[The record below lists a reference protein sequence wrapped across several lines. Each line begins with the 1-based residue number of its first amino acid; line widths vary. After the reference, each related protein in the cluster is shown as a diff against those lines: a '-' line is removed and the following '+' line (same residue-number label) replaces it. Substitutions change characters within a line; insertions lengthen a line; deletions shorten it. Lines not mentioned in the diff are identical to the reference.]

1 MGQNMSRKFGENPKR
16 SKEMKKLLIALL
28 LVVLTFGTFAA
39 CSGNNDDKNEAKYK
53 VAMITDY
60 GDITDQSF
68 NQTTHEACVK
78 FCADNKIDY
87 KYYKPAGD
95 STAERVASVNL
106 AINKGYN
113 VIVMP
118 GYAFAETIDQVASK
132 NPTVK
137 FIALDV
143 AKGDLLAAHYGAE
156 YNYDPDD
163 EKWAGYKLPSNV
175 TTFVYQEELAGFM
188 AGYAAVKEGYEK
200 LGFLGGM
207 AVPAVIR
214 FGYGFVQ
221 GADKAAVEMSKTDK
235 VSINYV
241 YGGKFNGTPEITA
254 VMDTWYK
261 ELGTQVVFAC
271 GGGIYSSACT
281 AATAE
286 GVNGKV
292 IGVDTDQHGVITKDY
307 KKDDLCITSAMKGLA
322 ATVHTALT
330 DLIGGDGANWDSKY
344 ASKITTLGLV
354 SGTDVESNYVQ
365 LPIATAAWKM
375 TNFTVDDYKAL
386 VQKMFKGEITVS
398 NATGEM
404 PATTISVTKHADI
417 MK

>member
-1 MGQNMSRKFGENPKR
+1 
-16 SKEMKKLLIALL
+16 MKKLLIALL
-28 LVVLTFGTFAA
+28 LVVLTFGTVAA
-39 CSGNNDDKNEAKYK
+39 CGRTDDKNEAKYK

-68 NQTTHEACVK
+68 NQTTHEACEK

-118 GYAFAETIDQVASK
+118 GYAFAETIDQVADK

-143 AKGDLLAAHYGAE
+143 AKGDLLAAHYGAA

-163 EKWAGYKLPSNV
+163 EQWAGYKLPSNV
-175 TTFVYQEELAGFM
+175 TTFVYKEELAGFM

-221 GADKAAVEMSKTDK
+221 GADKAAVEMKKADK
-235 VSINYV
+235 VSVNYI
-241 YGGKFNGTPEITA
+241 YGGQFKGDDEIKA
-254 VMDTWYK
+254 KMDTWYK
-261 ELGTQVVFAC
+261 AGTQVVFAC
-271 GGGIYSSACT
+271 GGGIYTSACD

-292 IGVDTDQHGVITKDY
+292 IGVDTDQHGVISSLY
-307 KKDDLCITSAMKGLA
+307 KNADLCITSAMKGLA
-322 ATVHTALT
+322 ATVKTALT
-330 DLIGGDGANWDSKY
+330 DLIRGEGANWDSKY

-354 SGTDVESNYVQ
+354 SGTDVEANYVQ
-365 LPIATAAWKM
+365 LPIASASWKM
-375 TNFTVDDYKAL
+375 THFTVDDYKAL
-386 VQKMFKGEITVS
+386 VKKMFDGDITV
-398 NATGEM
+398 NDTTGGM
-404 PATTISVTKHADI
+404 PATTITVDQQGTIKTGN
-417 MK
+417 